1 MFNRRFLRMALI
13 GLLIISF
20 VLEGCSQTGN
30 TSETEGTAPSTA
42 LEVKEQIPFRITWT
56 DYSGRG
62 VAIQK
67 IVDTYNA
74 QNDSAYEI
82 VLQSGNE
89 DIQEIE
95 AILDS
100 DAEAPILVLPYRFV
114 KYLGEQ
120 DNMVKL
126 TESFKDDAA
135 LFYPELWKLG
145 MVDGEVYGIP
155 WLGHSI
161 CLIYNK
167 GLLAEAG
174 VDPESI
180 DSLDTFVQALKT
192 VELKTRAK
200 GVGLVGA
207 NHNDISWMVN
217 RFVYGFG
224 SKLVD
229 ETGKKVVVNNDQAK
243 AALAFYKNTLGTY
256 AQPTWLTDTGV
267 EVMDHFRNQEIAFE
281 FQGVWG
287 VADIAKNGNPFEVGV
302 INLEDIG
309 LYSEVGPMML
319 SIPASMAKD
328 KQEEA
333 MHFIS
338 YLISTSAQESI
349 MNGEYSPEHDAYYP
363 FRVPVR
369 MDLSESQFFKNYPEY
384 LPFIKGFKKPS
395 VDVPVPKWQIIKDKY
410 YASGLSQY
418 MRSEITLEDFLL
430 MIETE
435 GNTILNSN

>member
-1 MFNRRFLRMALI
+1 MRNIHIFRTALI
-13 GLLIISF
+13 GLLIMSL
-20 VLEGCSQTGN
+20 VLAGCSQTEKN
-30 TSETEGTAPSTA
+30 NSIETTMSSTGQ
-42 LEVKEQIPFRITWT
+42 VTKEAIPFRITWA

-67 IVDTYNA
+67 IVDVYNA
-74 QNDSAYEI
+74 QSDKPYEI

-95 AILDS
+95 GLLAS
-100 DAEAPILVLPYRFV
+100 EVEAPIFVLPYRFV

-120 DNMVKL
+120 AKLIKL
-126 TESFKDDAA
+126 TEAFKEEAS

-145 MVDGEVYGIP
+145 MADGEVYGIP

-167 GLLAEAG
+167 GLLKEAG
-174 VDPESI
+174 IDPETI
-180 DSLDTFVQALKT
+180 VSLDTFVQALNMIEQKT
-192 VELKTRAK
+192 SAK

-217 RFVYGFG
+217 QFVYGFG
-224 SKLVD
+224 ATLVD
-229 ETGKKVVVNNDQAK
+229 ETGTNVMVNNEQAK
-243 AALAFYKNTLGTY
+243 AALEFYKSTLGAY
-256 AQPTWLTDTGV
+256 AQPSWLTDTGV

-287 VADIAKNGNPFEVGV
+287 VADIAKSGSPFDVGV

-319 SIPASMAKD
+319 SVPVTMSSD

-333 MHFIS
+333 MRFIS

-369 MDLSESQFFKNYPEY
+369 VDLAESQFFKNYPEY
-384 LPFIKGFKKPS
+384 LAFIKGFKKPS
-395 VDVPVPKWQIIKDKY
+395 VDVPVPKWQTIKDDY
-410 YASGLSQY
+410 YAPGLSQY
-418 MRSEITLEDFLL
+418 MKSEITVDAFLK

-435 GNTILNSN
+435 GNKILNGN